1 MFSVL
6 VIVFIL
12 IHINTECV
20 SLFINFWEVLQNTI
34 SYLYFALKNL
44 ILVLKCRHGFQI
56 SVFLCIMFLL
66 NNIFRTRMWTRICVH
81 GAPLCMDFLFC
92 STFQRLPLWPDIQ
105 RGHNFLQIPLL
116 KSHFLFCRS
125 GVLSGFLKSG
135 FSKSG

>member
-56 SVFLCIMFLL
+56 SVFLCIMFYYVLCSGQGCEHVFVCMGLL
-66 NNIFRTRMWTRICVH
+66 CAWTFFFAAPFRDFHCDQIFRVARC
-81 GAPLCMDFLFC
+81 
-92 STFQRLPLWPDIQ
+92 
-105 RGHNFLQIPLL
+105 LL
-116 KSHFLFCRS
+116 YKAIIFYKSHFWNPTSYF
-125 GVLSGFLKSG
+125 VEVGF
-135 FSKSG
+135 